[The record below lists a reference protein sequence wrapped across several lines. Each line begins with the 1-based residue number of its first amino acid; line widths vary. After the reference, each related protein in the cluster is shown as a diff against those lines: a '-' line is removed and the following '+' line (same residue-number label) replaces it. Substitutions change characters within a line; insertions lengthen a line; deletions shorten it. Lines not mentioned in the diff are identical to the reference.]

1 MISLRRLFGL
11 ATNSTAPGLVISL
24 AVNVALSGESG
35 WKRLASYGET
45 DYWEKQPD
53 NTWRKFNQVF
63 TRDQAVRMVDAFN
76 VTSGKPNFRGLPIY
90 IGHPDANPQRW
101 PDDKRLGKI
110 IGCEAREDGLWVN
123 VEWNDL
129 GRKNAQEGY
138 YIYPSPAW
146 LFPRALAAQ
155 TGKVLPDELQS
166 VGLTN
171 TPNIKDVDAWTNTA
185 PAGGPQPIDDST
197 LNPEN
202 QTMDPHKKKLLQL
215 LGLPDDAT
223 DKQIEEAHKA
233 YNDKAEKATQDA
245 ADAAAA
251 NTKALQEKA
260 DAETAAN
267 TAKTAAETATA
278 DATRY
283 RELAVNAKLDAA
295 INSGRI
301 TASEREGFATKFA
314 ADFDATAK
322 ELSEKRPALNTHP
335 LDLKPTGDQG
345 DLSTA
350 HGRQLAFNAAIDAQM
365 LPVAQGGKGI
375 ANFDSAIEAIRATP
389 EGAALLKSMG
399 N

>member
-1 MISLRRLFGL
+1 MISLRKFFGL
-11 ATNSTAPGLVISL
+11 ATNVPAPGLAISL

-35 WKRLASYGET
+35 WKRLAPYGQT

-53 NTWRKFNQVF
+53 GTWRKFNQIF
-63 TRDQAVRMVDAFN
+63 TREQAVRMQGAFN
-76 VTSGKPNFRGLPIY
+76 IAAAKPNFRGLPIY
-90 IGHPDANPQRW
+90 IGHPDANPTRW

-110 IGCEAREDGLWVN
+110 TAVEAREDALWVN
-123 VEWNDL
+123 VDWNDL

-146 LFPRALAAQ
+146 LFPKALAAQ
-155 TGKVLPDELQS
+155 TGQVLPDELQS

-185 PAGGPQPIDDST
+185 PEGGPQPIETLDDST
-197 LNPEN
+197 LNPE
-202 QTMDPHKKKLLQL
+202 DPAMNEHKAKLLKL
-215 LGLPDDAT
+215 LGLPDTAT
-223 DKQIEEAHKA
+223 DEEIETAHAA
-233 YNDKAEKATQDA
+233 YNEKAEKATSEADDA
-245 ADAAAA
+245 KAAA
-251 NTKALQEKA
+251 TKAAQEKT

-267 TAKTAAETATA
+267 TANAE
-278 DATRY
+278 ATRF
-283 RELAVNAKLDAA
+283 RDIAINSQIAAA

-301 TASEREGFATKFA
+301 TAAEKAGFVTKFA
-314 ADFDATAK
+314 SDFDATAA
-322 ELSEKRPALNTHP
+322 ELAGKRPALNTQP
-335 LDLKPTGDQG
+335 LNLQPTGDQG

-350 HGRQLAFNAAIDAQM
+350 HGRQIAFNAAIDAQM

-375 ANFDSAIEAIRATP
+375 ASFDLAIDAIRATP